1 MRRLTDGFLCVK
13 PRRDGKRVLECLQKS
28 LRIASSCFEEV
39 VSVQLYVDALDKYL
53 YYFEHGV
60 AEVRFGSLNK
70 TRFDSNSTSFFA
82 TLPT

>member
-1 MRRLTDGFLCVK
+1 M
-13 PRRDGKRVLECLQKS
+13 LECLQKS

-60 AEVRFGSLNK
+60 AEVRTFPAR
-70 TRFDSNSTSFFA
+70 RF
-82 TLPT
+82 TLL

>member
-1 MRRLTDGFLCVK
+1 MISK

-28 LRIASSCFEEV
+28 LRIASSCFEEI

-60 AEVRFGSLNK
+60 QEVCVITIRSCGIF
-70 TRFDSNSTSFFA
+70 
-82 TLPT
+82 

>member
-1 MRRLTDGFLCVK
+1 MSFKLIRIHVQ

-60 AEVRFGSLNK
+60 AEVRFVVDMVDLI
-70 TRFDSNSTSFFA
+70 
-82 TLPT
+82 